1 MLYIHYVF
9 VVNVDATNKFPS
21 PNHCLHSLF
30 SSSSPALTNYF
41 AFSNNSLLF
50 LLCSPFSEANIF
62 LFPFPAPFFFSVNPP
77 LRKKYFL
84 SLVGNFL
91 DFLYLLSFF
100 WTLYRQC
107 LDDKTLLAIS
117 GTFSVTDFK
126 SSKLRPT
133 RPIKTIWD

>member
-21 PNHCLHSLF
+21 PNHCLHFLF

-41 AFSNNSLLF
+41 AFSNNSLLS
-50 LLCSPFSEANIF
+50 LLCSPFSKANIF

-77 LRKKYFL
+77 L
-84 SLVGNFL
+84 VGNFL
-91 DFLYLLSFF
+91 DFFYLLSFF
-100 WTLYRQC
+100 LTLYRQC